1 MRPTPL
7 DPRAR
12 PTSPARAPIGL
23 GYRRPLH
30 DALLAAPEGLV
41 DFVEL
46 APENYLVEHDGALV
60 PMGGERRRR
69 LHAIQAR
76 YPILT
81 HGLAL
86 SLGGEDALDE
96 ALLAGIAGLQPTLGS
111 PHHSDHLCWSSAHGA
126 HLHELLPLP
135 FTPASARHVAARVA
149 QARAALAQ
157 PFAVENV
164 SAYLR
169 HADDVWREAEWV
181 TEVVDR
187 ADAYLLLD
195 VNNVLVN
202 ALNFGTDPVDELLR
216 FPLERVLQ
224 IHVAG
229 YRRDAPDLVVDTHGA
244 AMDPR
249 VLDLLAIAL
258 PRTGPVPI
266 LLERDNEIPP
276 FEQLAPEL
284 EALRAVA
291 ERALVPASARGAHA
305 DVYP

>member
-1 MRPTPL
+1 MSSSPASL
-7 DPRAR
+7 DRAR
-12 PTSPARAPIGL
+12 IGL

-30 DALLAAPEGLV
+30 DALLAAPAGLV

-46 APENYLVEHDGALV
+46 APENFLVEDDGVFL

-69 LHAIQAR
+69 LRAIQAR

-86 SLGGEDALDE
+86 SLGGEDPLDE
-96 ALLAGIAGLQPTLGS
+96 ALLAGIAALQPTLGS
-111 PHHSDHLCWSSAHGA
+111 PHHSDHLCWSSAHGV

-135 FTPASARHVAARVA
+135 FTPASARHVAARVRR
-149 QARAALAQ
+149 ARAALAQ

-181 TEVVDR
+181 SEIVER
-187 ADAYLLLD
+187 AEAHLLLD

-202 ALNFGTDPVDELLR
+202 ALNFGTDPVEDLLR

-249 VLDLLAIAL
+249 VLELLAIAL

-276 FEQLAPEL
+276 FDLLVPEL
-284 EALRAVA
+284 EALRATA
-291 ERALVPASARGAHA
+291 ERVFGASSVTAPAVDEGPR
-305 DVYP
+305 P

>member
-1 MRPTPL
+1 MSPTPGERR
-7 DPRAR
+7 PR
-12 PTSPARAPIGL
+12 RAPIGL

-30 DALLAAPEGLV
+30 DALLAAPAGLV

-46 APENYLVEHDGALV
+46 APENYLVEHDDAFVLV
-60 PMGGERRRR
+60 GGERRRR
-69 LHAIQAR
+69 LRAVRAR

-86 SLGGEDALDE
+86 SLGAADPLDE
-96 ALLAGIAGLQPTLGS
+96 ALLAAIAALQPTLGS
-111 PHHSDHLCWSSAHGA
+111 PHHSDHLCWSSAHGT

-135 FTPASARHVAARVA
+135 FTPASARHVADRARQV
-149 QARAALAQ
+149 RAALAQ

-181 TEVVDR
+181 SEVVER
-187 ADAYLLLD
+187 AEVHLLLD

-202 ALNFGTDPVDELLR
+202 ALNFGTDPVEDLLR
-216 FPLERVLQ
+216 LPLERVLQ

-244 AMDPR
+244 TMDPR
-249 VLDLLAIAL
+249 VLELLAIAL
-258 PRTGPVPI
+258 PRTGAVPI
-266 LLERDNEIPP
+266 LLERDNDIPP
-276 FEQLAPEL
+276 FDALVPEL
-284 EALRAVA
+284 EALRATA
-291 ERALVPASARGAHA
+291 DRALGGTSSAPDNRELPRA
-305 DVYP
+305 